1 MINNKAGNNILQEL
15 VARHPGVRRTETRMS
30 GIPTPGCQT
39 AQDPGLI
46 HHDTRVSYNIELH

>member
-30 GIPTPGCQT
+30 GIPTLGCQY
-39 AQDPGLI
+39 AWDPDEI
-46 HHDTRVSYNIELH
+46 QNI

>member
-30 GIPTPGCQT
+30 GIPTPGCQ
-39 AQDPGLI
+39 AYQHPGVSMLEI
-46 HHDTRVSYNIELH
+46 RVSYNLFI